1 MRICV
6 VGAGY
11 VGLVSA
17 AVLAEWGHDVTCVDN
32 DEEKIAQLQSGVLPV
47 YEDGLLEMAARNRS
61 EGRLHFR
68 VDLAQA
74 LTQRELVMIAVGT
87 PAGKNGNP
95 DLSAVWNVVKSLK
108 ECSTGQIT
116 LVIKSTVPVGTCEAV
131 AEFLYHDEERFDV
144 VSAPEFLRQGTAIR
158 DYLAPD
164 RMVFGCQTSRAKQVM
179 QDLFRSLEC
188 PVIFTDWH
196 SSEMIKYAANAFLAL
211 KISYINLIANL
222 SEKVG
227 GNVQDVAQGVGL
239 DRRIGPAFLKPGV
252 GFGGSCLPKDTRALV
267 ALGEENGV
275 NVWLLRDVLQINFEQ
290 RVHIVKKL
298 EEVLGGLEGKKIAV
312 LGLSFKPNTGDV
324 REAPALTI
332 ISRILE
338 RGGKA
343 AAYDPVVDMEAL
355 SREIPF
361 IPALDPYDAVSGA
374 HAVVFLTEWGEFAK
388 LDLRRIRGLLK
399 FPLLIDGRHIFDP
412 QALKALGFVS
422 QSYDSRPVLEF
433 MSAK

>member
-1 MRICV
+1 MKICV

-17 AVLAEWGHDVTCVDN
+17 AVLAEWSHDVTCVDN
-32 DEEKIAQLQSGVLPV
+32 DEEKIAQLQAGVLPV
-47 YEDGLLEMAARNRS
+47 YEDGLLEMVARNGS

-74 LTQRELVMIAVGT
+74 LTQCELVLIAVGT
-87 PAGKNGNP
+87 PTGKNGSP
-95 DLSAVWNVVKSLK
+95 DLTALWKVVKSLK
-108 ECSTGQIT
+108 ECSAGQII
-116 LVIKSTVPVGTCEAV
+116 LVIKSTVPVGTCAAV
-131 AEFLYHDEERFDV
+131 AEFLNQDEKRFDV
-144 VSAPEFLRQGTAIR
+144 ISAPEFLRQGTAIK

-164 RMVFGCQTSRAKQVM
+164 RMVFGCQTPRAKQVM

-196 SSEMIKYAANAFLAL
+196 SSEMIKYAANVFLAL

-222 SEKVG
+222 CEQAG
-227 GNVQDVAQGVGL
+227 GNVQDVSRGIGL

-252 GFGGSCLPKDTRALV
+252 GFGGSCLPKDTQALIV
-267 ALGEENGV
+267 LGEEKSV
-275 NVWLLRDVLQINFEQ
+275 NVWLLRDILQINFEQ
-290 RVHIVKKL
+290 RVQIVKNL

-312 LGLSFKPNTGDV
+312 LGLSFKPNTADV
-324 REAPALTI
+324 REAPALTV
-332 ISRILE
+332 ISRIVE
-338 RGGKA
+338 RGGKV

-355 SREIPF
+355 SRELPF
-361 IPALDPYDAVSGA
+361 VPALDPYDAVAGA
-374 HAVVFLTEWGEFAK
+374 HAVVFLTEWEEFGQ
-388 LDLRRIRGLLK
+388 LDLGRVRALLK
-399 FPLLIDGRHIFDP
+399 YPLLIDGRNIFDP

-422 QSYDSRPVLEF
+422 RTYEFQPDLEF